1 MATIISV
8 CEREKRGGKMVGG
21 AFTSFDFSQQHL
33 FVYLFK
39 QSRCVIGLL
48 LQGIFLVR
56 QRLKIIFNLTAMK
69 P

>member
-1 MATIISV
+1 MATIIYV
-8 CEREKRGGKMVGG
+8 CEREKREGKRVGG
-21 AFTSFDFSQQHL
+21 AFTSSDFSQQHL

-39 QSRCVIGLL
+39 RSRCVIGLF

-56 QRLKIIFNLTAMK
+56 QQKIFLTAMK

>member
-1 MATIISV
+1 
-8 CEREKRGGKMVGG
+8 MVGG